1 MKLSILTI
9 GAATTLL
16 ILYNIQLV
24 VGFQPSQRNKSE
36 IKTSKTLL
44 YSQHKHTNENYSD
57 ADDTTTLSRRRLFG
71 QVVSSTA
78 AASTLILTNPQS
90 SSAKVVATP
99 PIPTTSYATSTPE
112 RKIPPEREILLQAI
126 ANRASDEDIVSAIE
140 KLVPLSP
147 LKSSDDANKYD
158 SALDGQWKLLWY
170 NKSDFSPLLKLPSPL
185 RPDSYQYFG
194 SIAEQEVG
202 KGRVAQGLVGGVLT
216 AFGGNTELWLSSGA
230 QGQKNKPSTLEIYP
244 PFRFEVGQLPGSNV
258 EKRTIVEGG
267 SDAEFRGAM
276 ADLPT
281 ETARDKAAQE
291 APKNEYEQLYCEDL
305 GSGSLRISVVAKGD
319 PVIVGDMFVH
329 QKL

>member
-1 MKLSILTI
+1 MLLLSISTAVI
-9 GAATTLL
+9 AAILL
-16 ILYNIQLV
+16 CTQLATC
-24 VGFQPSQRNKSE
+24 FQPSLGGKGAAGPSRH
-36 IKTSKTLL
+36 TLTAHT
-44 YSQHKHTNENYSD
+44 QKHTDSD
-57 ADDTTTLSRRRLFG
+57 DVTILSRRRMFG
-71 QVVSSTA
+71 QVISSA
-78 AASTLILTNPQS
+78 AASSLILTTPEI

-99 PIPTTSYATSTPE
+99 LIPTTPE
-112 RKIPPEREILLQAI
+112 QNVPPERELLLQAI
-126 ANRASDEDIVSAIE
+126 ANKASDEDIVSAIE

-147 LKSSDDANKYD
+147 LKSSDDANKYE
-158 SALDGQWKLLWY
+158 SALDGEWRLLWY

-216 AFGGNTELWLSSGA
+216 VLGGNTELWLSSGA
-230 QGQKNKPSTLEIYP
+230 QGQKGKPSTLEIYP